1 MAAYG
6 FQMQASSP
14 KSIERSGILEGHVSV
29 IGGGSGGI
37 GEATAWRFAREG
49 AKVAIHYSGLSD
61 RSVKKADDL
70 IRRMNESG
78 VEAMSIRAD
87 VSKYAEVKN
96 LVESVVKRWGKV
108 SSIVSFAGL
117 PASQSSWSEDSLDL
131 SDDDLL
137 SAINVD
143 FLGSY
148 HFIRAAKDYMKSES
162 HGKIVLIASSPAISG
177 DEIGYRYTLAK
188 NLNRM
193 TVKSLATKLIRE
205 YHVYLN
211 AIAPGTVDT
220 PANRLNYSEDGW
232 RDLVKQIPLQRAGL
246 VDDIAGVALFL
257 CSRLS
262 DYVVGQT
269 IVTDGGEIRL

>member
-1 MAAYG
+1 
-6 FQMQASSP
+6 MQTNSP
-14 KSIERSGILEGHVSV
+14 QSEERSGILKGQVSV

-61 RSVKKADDL
+61 KSVKKAEDL

-78 VEAMSIRAD
+78 LEAVSIKAN

-96 LVESVVKRWGKV
+96 LLDSIVRRWGKV

-117 PASQSSWSEDSLDL
+117 PASQSSWGENPLDL

-137 SAINVD
+137 SAIHVD

-148 HFIRAAKDYMKSES
+148 HFIRAAKDYMKNEGF
-162 HGKIVLIASSPAISG
+162 GKIVLVASTPTISG

-188 NLNRM
+188 DLNRM

-205 YHVYLN
+205 YCVYLN

-220 PANRLNYSEDGW
+220 PANRLNYSEDDW
-232 RDLVKQIPLQRAGL
+232 KDLVKQIPLQRAGS

-257 CSRLS
+257 CSHLS
-262 DYVVGQT
+262 DYIVGQT
-269 IVTDGGEIRL
+269 IVADGGEVRL